1 MSIQLPISLQ
11 RTGSLDT
18 YLSYVNSLP
27 LLDESKKKTYLL
39 TINKMVI

>member
-11 RTGSLDT
+11 STGSFDA

-27 LLDESKKKTYLL
+27 LLDEKQEKDLFIEY
-39 TINKMVI
+39 